1 MDGSVKVPFI
11 DLVELHAPLEE
22 DLMAAVREVI
32 QSGRF
37 ILGPKVTELETW
49 VADLTGAKHA
59 VGVSS
64 GTDALLAALM
74 GLDVGPG
81 DTVITTDFSFAATA
95 EVIARLGARPRFV
108 DIEADGFNLDVDQ
121 VAVALDDTVKAVV
134 PVHLFGRMADMRRLV
149 DLCGDVPV
157 IEDAAQALGASRDGL
172 KAGSA
177 GTMGCISFFPTKNL
191 GGLGDGGMVTTNDR
205 ALEET
210 LRVVRAHG
218 GRTKDRHERL
228 GGNFR
233 LDALHA
239 ALLLVKAPH
248 LAQWTEQRRRNA
260 RLYQEL
266 FEGKTLPVTLPTPDR
281 DDDLSVWNQFV
292 ISVPG
297 RDELRRYLASRGV
310 PSLVYYATPFHLE
323 PCFASLGHRVGDFP
337 RAELAAGR
345 VLALPIHPG
354 LRGEQIEY
362 VVKCV
367 AQFYEQEFSGS

>member
-1 MDGSVKVPFI
+1 MQIPFI
-11 DLVELHAPLEE
+11 DLVELHAPLED
-22 DLMAAVREVI
+22 DLVGAVREI
-32 QSGRF
+32 LHSGRF

-49 VADLTGAKHA
+49 IADLTGARHG

-74 GLDVGPG
+74 ALDVGPG
-81 DTVITTDFSFAATA
+81 DQVITTDFSFAATA
-95 EVIARLGARPRFV
+95 EVIARLGATPRFV
-108 DIEADGFNLDVDQ
+108 DIEEGGFNLDVDQ
-121 VAVALDDTVKAVV
+121 VAAALDDSVKAVV

-149 DLCGDVPV
+149 DVCGDVPV

-172 KAGSA
+172 KAGSG

-191 GGLGDGGMVTTNDR
+191 GGLGDGGMVTTSDD
-205 ALEET
+205 ALEAT

-248 LAQWTEQRRRNA
+248 LQGWTDQRRSNA
-260 RLYQEL
+260 HLYREL
-266 FEGKTLPVTLPTPDR
+266 FEAKALPMALPAPDR
-281 DDDLSVWNQFV
+281 DDDLSVWNQYV
-292 ISVPG
+292 VSVPG
-297 RDELRRYLASRGV
+297 RDELRQYLASRGV
-310 PSLVYYATPFHLE
+310 PSLVYYATPFHRE
-323 PCFASLGHRVGDFP
+323 PCFASLGYSTGDFP
-337 RAELAAGR
+337 RTEQAAGR

-354 LRGEQIEY
+354 LRSEQIEY
-362 VVKCV
+362 VVKCI
-367 AQFYEQEFSGS
+367 AQFYEQEFTGS